1 MKKLI
6 ILIIIL
12 FISHTYCSAQK
23 FGVGTDVIS
32 LTTATFNIEASL
44 IVSKKLTLHLPL
56 SWNPFTLKNNFKLK
70 HIAIQPGIR
79 WWFWHG
85 YSEFYL
91 GAHFLTSIFN
101 IAVSSERKEGW
112 AGGISFTCGY
122 AWMLN
127 QHMNLE
133 IEAGGGPIY
142 REYDKFEREIC
153 GDYLGTKKGVI
164 LFPTRL
170 SCSLFFLF

>member
-1 MKKLI
+1 MKKFI

-12 FISHTYCSAQK
+12 YISHTYCSAQK

>member
-1 MKKLI
+1 MKKLV

-101 IAVSSERKEGW
+101 IAVSNERKEGW

-127 QHMNLE
+127 HMNLE

-142 REYDKFEREIC
+142 TEYDKFEREIC